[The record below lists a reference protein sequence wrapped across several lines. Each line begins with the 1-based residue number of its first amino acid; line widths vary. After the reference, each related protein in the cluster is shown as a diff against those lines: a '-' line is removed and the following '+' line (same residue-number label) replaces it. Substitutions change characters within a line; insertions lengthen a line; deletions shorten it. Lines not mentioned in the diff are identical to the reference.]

1 VIPSDLGY
9 MGKRTE
15 LDEKSVETI
24 LAHSL
29 SDQELEQAFEPMNAG
44 RLLLVI
50 DACNSGQALEAEEK
64 RRGPMNSKGLA
75 QLAYEKGMYV
85 LTASQSFQAAQ
96 EVSQLG
102 HGLLTYAL
110 VTEGLD
116 KGAADTTPK
125 DGKVIAREWLDYATN
140 RVPLIQIEKMD
151 EARKLGRS
159 LRFGAA
165 PRGDSDT
172 DGAQHPRVFY
182 RRELDDAVWIVAT
195 PRVP

>member
-1 VIPSDLGY
+1 
-9 MGKRTE
+9 
-15 LDEKSVETI
+15 
-24 LAHSL
+24 
-29 SDQELEQAFEPMNAG
+29 
-44 RLLLVI
+44 
-50 DACNSGQALEAEEK
+50 
-64 RRGPMNSKGLA
+64 MNSKGLA

-116 KGAADTTPK
+116 KGAADDAPK
-125 DGKVIAREWLDYATN
+125 DGQVIAREWLDYATR

-159 LRFGAA
+159 LHFGA
-165 PRGDSDT
+165 PRGDSDA
-172 DGAQHPRVFY
+172 GATQHPRVFY
-182 RRELDDAVWIVAT
+182 RRELDDAAWIVAN